1 MNTDQPSQP
10 ALTAYFI
17 ATLGALLI
25 VAGLVWAMSRYA
37 NPAPIGANRAAERHK
52 NLAETRAA
60 DAALNQ
66 YGWVDAGKGIA
77 RMPLS
82 QAMQQTIKDYQNPE
96 AAKKELAARVDV
108 ASAPPPK
115 PPEPVNKYE

>member
-1 MNTDQPSQP
+1 MNANQPSQST
-10 ALTAYFI
+10 LTAYFV
-17 ATLGALLI
+17 AALGALLI
-25 VAGLVWAMSRYA
+25 VAGLVWAMYRYA
-37 NPAPIGANRAAERHK
+37 NPPPIGANRAAERRK
-52 NLAETRAA
+52 NLEDTRAA

-66 YGWVDAGKGIA
+66 YGWVDAGKSIA
-77 RMPLS
+77 RMPVS

-115 PPEPVNKYE
+115 PPEPVSKYE